1 VAALWLLMA
10 VSLTFG
16 VYKNFTA
23 IDKEIIR
30 ETTVVEAKVTD
41 TNAVESFVERFAYLY
56 HAWGY
61 DYKDKSERQNALG
74 SYMTEELVS
83 MNSNAVNSDC
93 PTESEVENVRICEV
107 TDFGNGDFKV
117 RYSVVQCLTELAET
131 EVATVDKNELPFVA
145 TGEFNGTQTGET
157 AEDTK
162 ADLSEKFTE
171 PVETSQPEESDI
183 EEVSQG

>member
-1 VAALWLLMA
+1 M
-10 VSLTFG
+10 
-16 VYKNFTA
+16 
-23 IDKEIIR
+23 
-30 ETTVVEAKVTD
+30 TD
-41 TNAVESFVERFAYLY
+41 L
-56 HAWGY
+56 
-61 DYKDKSERQNALG
+61 
-74 SYMTEELVS
+74 
-83 MNSNAVNSDC
+83 
-93 PTESEVENVRICEV
+93 
-107 TDFGNGDFKV
+107 GNGDFKV
-117 RYSVVQCLTELAET
+117 RYSVVQCLTEFAET